1 MYLHKCIDIE
11 TLKEYIK
18 TYTSA
23 IFLQIVTMS
32 ISLSEV
38 KLAETLIDPAKRSV
52 ITDIKR
58 GLKIRSI
65 QVWEFT

>member
-32 ISLSEV
+32 ISLSKV
-38 KLAETLIDPAKRSV
+38 KLADKPTRFIKITLIAPAKRSV

-58 GLKIRSI
+58 GLKR
-65 QVWEFT
+65 